1 MLRPFFPGIL
11 LWIIFCGQA
20 PLPPG
25 FVLRPGEVFEREL
38 APATSHTYQI
48 ELDSSGSWYVAV
60 RQKDVDV
67 VLTIRGPGGESLVAV
82 DSPLDRQGQ
91 ETALFEAKVTGLYHV
106 EVRAREAVAVTG
118 RYEIRIDR
126 LRDPRRLEAAAA
138 ATEGARLYLEG
149 TPEAWRQALAANSRA
164 FELWHGLGETPAAA
178 RALYSNA
185 VLHRLLD
192 ESRRALALSQQVLP
206 LWRKEGNQIFT
217 ANTWNEIGLNHWLL
231 GKTREARSFFTRAL
245 AAHGEI
251 GHRWGVAVVSANLC
265 LMDLVE
271 GDLRGGAT
279 CHERVIPLLDEVRAL
294 DLAGTA
300 ASNAGRAYNL
310 LGEPEKALASYK
322 KALEFARALGDR
334 GTEARTLNNL
344 GVLHREIGE
353 FREALATFGQALAIF
368 QQTGRR
374 RWQAHVLNNF
384 GAAYQTLGQLDQ
396 ALIHYHQALDLWREI
411 ENPRS
416 EATTLVNLALAHRRL
431 KQPREAQKFLT
442 QALTSW
448 RAIGD
453 RREEALTLAHL
464 GRVAMDL
471 GEFVTAAHLLGQGAL
486 ALGELG
492 DRVHEAE
499 ALIDLGAALNALAQ
513 PQKAREHLRRA
524 LELARAQRSPSSEV
538 RSLAGL
544 ARSERLEGFP
554 ARARGHVE
562 TAIELFESERLRVW
576 TPALRASF
584 ASTFYDLYDLYIDL
598 LLAAGDTRGALE
610 VSERVRARTL
620 LELVQESGA
629 DLDQKGDPKLLA
641 RRRSL
646 HRRLSAKAARTAR
659 VALTDAEPA
668 LKSALAEEQTAILRE
683 LDLVEALLHRT
694 TPERGARPSTAA
706 EIQALL
712 DDDTLLLVF
721 ALGETRSVLW
731 RVDAGTITAHHLPPR
746 QDIEKAARRVHV
758 NLRRFEPAAR
768 HQDAEAAAE
777 LVDLLLGP
785 VASQLEARRLVIVPD
800 GALFYVPFEALPLP
814 RQAASTPQDLPKRY
828 LLDRY
833 EIVYL
838 SSASVLATQRRAAVE
853 PRPAG
858 HTLAVLADPVFDPSD
873 PRLSGREKAPGRA
886 RGRARGG
893 GPRFERLPATRQE
906 AEALA
911 ALAAPGEVLKALGFE
926 ATRSR
931 VLGESLSPYR
941 FIHFAT
947 HGVIDTE
954 TPALSALVLSLYDRE
969 GRPREGFLSLRD
981 IYGLRL
987 NAELVV
993 LSGCRTALGRQMRG
1007 EGLWGLTRGFLAAG
1021 ARRVLATLWRV
1032 EDRAAAELMRRFY
1045 SALWRE
1051 GLTPAAALRSAK
1063 LSLRRERRWR
1073 DPHFWA
1079 SFVLE
1084 GDWRS

>member
-1 MLRPFFPGIL
+1 MLRPFLLGIL
-11 LWIIFCGQA
+11 LWIVFCAQA
-20 PLPPG
+20 PPPPG
-25 FVLRPGEVFEREL
+25 FVLRPGEALEQEL
-38 APATSHTYQI
+38 APATSHTYQVK
-48 ELDSSGSWYVAV
+48 LGSKGTWYVDV
-60 RQKDVDV
+60 RQQDVDV
-67 VLTIRGPGGESLVAV
+67 ILTIRGPGGESLVAV
-82 DSPLDRQGQ
+82 DNPFDRQGR
-91 ETALFEAKVTGLYHV
+91 ETALFEAETAGVYRI

-192 ESRRALALSQQVLP
+192 ESRRALELSQQVLP
-206 LWRKEGNQIFT
+206 LWQKEGHQIFT

-231 GKTREARSFFTRAL
+231 GKTPEARSFFTRAL
-245 AAHGEI
+245 AVHGEA

-271 GDLRGGAT
+271 GDLRAGAA
-279 CHERVIPLLDEVRAL
+279 CHERAVPLLDEVRAL

-310 LGEPEKALASYK
+310 LGEPEKALASYQ

-368 QQTGRR
+368 QQAGRR

-396 ALIHYHQALDLWREI
+396 ALVHYHQALALWREI

-431 KQPREAQKFLT
+431 EQPRKAQPFLT

-486 ALGELG
+486 ALGKLG

-499 ALIDLGAALNALAQ
+499 ALVDLGAALNALGQ

-524 LELARAQRSPSSEV
+524 LELARAQGSPSSEV
-538 RSLAGL
+538 RGLAVL
-544 ARSERLEGFP
+544 ARSERLDGFP
-554 ARARGHVE
+554 TRARGHVE

-598 LLAAGDTRGALE
+598 LLAAGDARGALE

-629 DLDQKGDPKLLA
+629 DLDQKGDPKLLT

-646 HRRLSAKAARTAR
+646 HRRLSAKAERAAR
-659 VALTDAEPA
+659 VGAEPA
-668 LKSALAEEQTAILRE
+668 QKSALAEEQTAILRE
-683 LDLVEALLHRT
+683 LDIVEAALRRT
-694 TPERGARPSTAA
+694 PTEKGARPSTAA

-721 ALGETRSVLW
+721 ALGEARSVLW
-731 RVDAGTITAHHLPPR
+731 RVDSGTITAHQLPPR
-746 QDIEKAARRVHV
+746 QDIEKAARRVHLG
-758 NLRRFEPAAR
+758 LRSFDPAAR
-768 HQDAEAAAE
+768 HQEAKAAAE
-777 LVDLLLGP
+777 LADLLLGP
-785 VASQLEARRLVIVPD
+785 VADHLKARRLVIVPD
-800 GALFYVPFEALPLP
+800 GALFYVPFEVLPLP
-814 RQAASTPQDLPKRY
+814 QQATSAQQN
-828 LLDRY
+828 LLERCLLERY

-838 SSASVLATQRRAAVE
+838 SSASVLATQRQAAVV
-853 PRPAG
+853 PRRVD
-858 HTLAVLADPVFDPSD
+858 HTLAVLADPVFDRSD
-873 PRLSGREKAPGRA
+873 LRLSGRARAPGRA
-886 RGRARGG
+886 RGGARGG

-906 AEALA
+906 AEAIA

-931 VLGESLSPYR
+931 VLGESLAPYR

-969 GRPREGFLSLRD
+969 GRPREGFLSLHD

-1021 ARRVLATLWRV
+1021 AQRVLATLWQV
-1032 EDRAAAELMRRFY
+1032 EDRATAELMRRFY
-1045 SALWRE
+1045 SALWQE

-1063 LSLRRERRWR
+1063 LSLRQERRWR

-1079 SFVLE
+1079 GFVLE